1 MFGSQ
6 SNRPFHKVAIVLVL
20 LICTTLLYIYQISS
34 PYSQHQSPKHDFS
47 IPDAVD
53 FDFDQD
59 EPPPEKPS
67 FFSSK
72 PSPKPA
78 AAASRYS
85 LKPIAYV
92 FPQYYVFEE
101 NSRLHGENFT
111 EWTNVRKVTHNQWG
125 LETIR
130 PHESIGG
137 MYDGLAYET
146 RRRQGRFLKESGFH
160 GAVFHHYWF
169 DGKPIMEH
177 ILEAMLKDGEPD
189 IPFMLSW
196 ANEPWTSKWDG
207 AGGDGSDVLIAQ
219 DYGLQAAWRKHFDW
233 LLKFFKHP
241 QYIRSNGKIQFL
253 VYNPTHMGDLGPPM
267 YAAWR
272 QWAVEEGLGGIDII
286 ETRWA
291 QGPNTWAAFQPDAIN
306 EFAPH
311 AGGLDPAVYPSLKK
325 LARVYHR
332 GTLVC
337 WDNTPRHATDGR
349 ASSLPL
355 CHPRTWQNHLVEMF
369 RTIKSSPNPV
379 GSENFFFVNALNEWG
394 EGNSLEPSV
403 QFGNAYGTA
412 MKTALSISEKQHLW
426 ADKINQMSLARDKE
440 APALM
445 KTQADVCVLVRAA
458 RDDNAEDKLFTLS
471 AMLRSL
477 QAQKNQ
483 NWRAVV
489 YRSDSIPFSDLQL
502 VLLQT
507 VDARIRRLDVP
518 ARVLPKPADQNPGY
532 NVTDWV
538 IKNLNTTDPGCASAR
553 YLLVSDGSHTYEP
566 SAFNDLS
573 KSQDI
578 IGLNVESRERIR
590 DHEMLQ
596 GKVSWDERCTRLED
610 PLLNL
615 CTAST
620 PTPESFD
627 LAATF
632 LNLTG
637 LLAGKFAFSD
647 FAAGFPGREPG
658 ALAEYLTTE
667 HQWTFSGP
675 EKSQEKTCHVHH
687 NPAYSSCLALGNLW
701 FDSPIYEESGC
712 YSMGTF
718 QQTFG
723 TIMPNLQG
731 MDLQFFREN
740 GKCVRYDQATH
751 KLKTPKVYA
760 KPYKNAVGAAKTSPE
775 AYEEEG
781 RLAGSGVLAGLAG

>member
-1 MFGSQ
+1 MLGYQ

-47 IPDAVD
+47 IPDD
-53 FDFDQD
+53 LDFDQD

-78 AAASRYS
+78 ASASRYS
-85 LKPIAYV
+85 IKPIAYV

-137 MYDGLAYET
+137 MYDGLAFET
-146 RRRQGRFLKESGFH
+146 RQRQARFLKESGFY
-160 GAVFHHYWF
+160 GVAYHHYWF

-207 AGGDGSDVLIAQ
+207 AGGDASDVLIAQ

-241 QYIRSNGKIQFL
+241 QYIRSEGRIQFM
-253 VYNPTHMGDLGPPM
+253 VYNPSHMGDLGPPM

-272 QWAVEEGLGGIDII
+272 QWAVEEGLGGLDII
-286 ETRWA
+286 ETRWGEG
-291 QGPNTWAAFQPDAIN
+291 QGSWAANRPDAIN

-311 AGGLDPAVYPSLKK
+311 AGGLDPSNYPTLKK

-332 GTLVC
+332 GTMVC
-337 WDNTPRHATDGR
+337 WDNTPRHATDGK
-349 ASSLPL
+349 ASSVPL

-369 RTIKSSPNPV
+369 RTIKSTPNPI

-403 QFGNAYGTA
+403 QFGDAYGIA

-426 ADKINQMSLARDKE
+426 ADKVNQMSLARDKE
-440 APALM
+440 LAAH
-445 KTQADVCVLVRAA
+445 KTRQADVCVLVRAS
-458 RDDNAEDKLFTLS
+458 RDNNAEDKLFKLS

-477 QAQKNQ
+477 QEQENQ

-489 YRSDSIPFSDLQL
+489 FQGDTVPFSDLQYVIL
-502 VLLQT
+502 KA
-507 VDARIRRLDVP
+507 VDARIRHVSVP
-518 ARVLPKPADQNPGY
+518 QKAFPKPPVKDSGY
-532 NVTDWV
+532 AATDWV
-538 IKNLNTTDPGCASAR
+538 IKELNTTDPGCASAR
-553 YLLVSDGSHTYEP
+553 YLLVSDGAHTYHP
-566 SAFNDLS
+566 SAFNYLS
-573 KSQDI
+573 KSEDI
-578 IGLNVESRERIR
+578 IGLNVESRDRLH

-596 GKVSWDERCTRLED
+596 GEVSWDDRCTRLED
-610 PLLNL
+610 PKLNL

-620 PTPESFD
+620 PTLYSFD
-627 LAATF
+627 LAASF
-632 LNLTG
+632 LNLTRF
-637 LLAGKFAFSD
+637 LSGKFAFSD
-647 FAAGFPGREPG
+647 FAADFPGGEPG
-658 ALAEYLTTE
+658 ALAESLTNK
-667 HQWTFSGP
+667 HQWSFSGP
-675 EKSQEKTCHVHH
+675 DKSQEKTCHVHH
-687 NPAYSSCLALGNLW
+687 NPAYFSCLALGNLW
-701 FDSPIYEESGC
+701 FDSPVFEESGC
-712 YSMGTF
+712 YSMGSFTD
-718 QQTFG
+718 TFG
-723 TIMPNLQG
+723 AVMPNLKG
-731 MDLQFFREN
+731 VDLQFFRKN
-740 GKCVRYDQATH
+740 GRCVRYEKATH
-751 KLKTPKVYA
+751 DLKTPDVSVKPAKKV
-760 KPYKNAVGAAKTSPE
+760 VGAAKTTPE
-775 AYEEEG
+775 PHEEES
-781 RLAGSGVLAGLAG
+781 RLAGSGVVGG